1 MSTDRMKLLLAALEA
16 EVVQEALD
24 LYVQTRPVPT
34 DRRFD
39 YRYRAAHSVLESLRQ
54 GNQELGTFPRGDDD
68 EGTRFDD
75 VRSERRPLREQT
87 ED

>member
-1 MSTDRMKLLLAALEA
+1 MSADNLKLLLTALEG
-16 EVVQEALD
+16 EVLEEALD

-34 DRRFD
+34 DRRFE
-39 YRYRAAHSVLESLRQ
+39 YRYRAAHSVLESLRR

-75 VRSERRPLREQT
+75 ERSERRPLRERI

>member
-16 EVVQEALD
+16 EVVQEALE
-24 LYVQTRPVPT
+24 LYVQTRPVPI

-68 EGTRFDD
+68 EATRFDD
-75 VRSERRPLREQT
+75 ERSERRPSREQN